1 MEQRLN
7 VAGCDRFLN
16 HNTFP
21 FAVIGKMAVCLRPTR
36 RCYLV
41 VMRGHL
47 FRLIYLSAIAVTMF
61 GWIWLMVD
69 IFEMSFVTV
78 KRVGV

>member
-1 MEQRLN
+1 MVGGIIPLRRATSSRYDGRLGQES
-7 VAGCDRFLN
+7 A
-16 HNTFP
+16 
-21 FAVIGKMAVCLRPTR
+21 
-36 RCYLV
+36 V

-69 IFEMSFVTV
+69 IFEWLFTV
-78 KRVGV
+78 

>member
-1 MEQRLN
+1 MERRLN

-21 FAVIGKMAVCLRPTR
+21 FAVRGKIAVCLRTFTR

-69 IFEMSFVTV
+69 IFEWLFTV
-78 KRVGV
+78 